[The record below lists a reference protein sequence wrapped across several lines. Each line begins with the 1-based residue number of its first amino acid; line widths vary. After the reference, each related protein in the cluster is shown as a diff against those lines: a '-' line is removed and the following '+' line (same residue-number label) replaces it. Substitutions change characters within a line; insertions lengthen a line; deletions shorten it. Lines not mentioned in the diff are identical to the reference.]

1 MKHRNHL
8 GKKMVNLMTVAFLA
22 AEAFVTVAT
31 QDIQELSTLNAIT
44 TDGTPTEVAIH
55 LSATGPLRGEIHSLD
70 EPPTRLYIDLPN
82 TVPAV
87 PSVTDVEFG
96 AVKRVRVAL
105 NQSSPPLT
113 RVVIDVEDLASYE
126 LVAGLTERELRIF
139 VRKGLQETKPLGIN
153 DLEWHR
159 QKLEQLNQL
168 LDRTSKQYANATI
181 NITEKQQL
189 EIEWDLKKTELVSI
203 TPSTDFDRLHELL
216 LTTCLIGN
224 AITETLSAPLSMT
237 DIESALAGA
246 SMLLGEAERIVS
258 TLSDNVL

>member
-22 AEAFVTVAT
+22 AGAFVTVET

-44 TDGTPTEVAIH
+44 TDGTSTEVAIH
-55 LSATGPLRGEIHSLD
+55 LSATGPIRGEIHSLD
-70 EPPTRLYIDLPN
+70 EPPTP
-82 TVPAV
+82 VPAV
-87 PSVTDVEFG
+87 PAVTDVEFG

-168 LDRTSKQYANATI
+168 LDRTSKQYADATI

-224 AITETLSAPLSMT
+224 AITETLGVPLSMA

-246 SMLLGEAERIVS
+246 SMLLGEAGRIVS